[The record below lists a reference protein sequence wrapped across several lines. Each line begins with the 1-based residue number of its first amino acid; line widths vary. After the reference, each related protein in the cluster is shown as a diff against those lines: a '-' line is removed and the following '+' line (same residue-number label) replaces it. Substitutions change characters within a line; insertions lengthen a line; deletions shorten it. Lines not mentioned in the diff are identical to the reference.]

1 MALPKMGMKSKAAS
15 ASKAAMKA
23 MKAKR
28 VSKVAR
34 GRMAKALVFRGA
46 REKTT

>member
-15 ASKAAMKA
+15 TSKAAMKV

-28 VSKVAR
+28 VSKVA
-34 GRMAKALVFRGA
+34 
-46 REKTT
+46 